1 MKRVVDY
8 AVKIRVKAD
17 KTGVET
23 AGVKMSMNPFC
34 EIAVEEAMRL
44 KEAVAYP
51 STRTILPC
59 RIRVAVLVLD
69 APGRWRAA
77 GVLSKSRLHVRA
89 CGHPA
94 IFFQLSPLLHLPTPP
109 WFTSNSSLSNTPRR
123 TASPSLVIV
132 CQGVVKE
139 VVAVSIGGK
148 TTAETIRTA
157 LAMGADRGIHVEH
170 EGHLTPLGVA
180 KILAKVSEKETP
192 DVVLMGK
199 QVPLHTCNHH
209 AHISS
214 P

>member
-1 MKRVVDY
+1 MRALVAVKRVVDY

-44 KEAVAYP
+44 KEAVSSFP
-51 STRTILPC
+51 STCTALRCPIRRVSVLFSDEFHRYQDIGHASKAEAHVHTNPPLYFPNSLPQPQP
-59 RIRVAVLVLD
+59 L
-69 APGRWRAA
+69 PSTSH
-77 GVLSKSRLHVRA
+77 LSCST
-89 CGHPA
+89 CQPA
-94 IFFQLSPLLHLPTPP
+94 FL
-109 WFTSNSSLSNTPRR
+109 
-123 TASPSLVIV
+123 SLVPL

-170 EGHLTPLGVA
+170 DGHLTPLGVA

-199 QVPLHTCNHH
+199 QVSARAKHV
-209 AHISS
+209 S
-214 P
+214 